1 MKIALL
7 YAILTVTMCAAQSG
21 LQIGTEPVNLVSL
34 PEEGPNTS
42 WDRLNEG
49 SGTFDER
56 SGLALASREA
66 AWVKPAV
73 IGASS
78 VLGGTASFFVFYG
91 IFRNT
96 FDPKRPV
103 HVRDTGSQSASR
115 GEGPTG
121 SSRPP
126 SVILVAPSH
135 PRLSSKGDEGLQDRG
150 VIPRFN
156 IPHWEDAHLGFFTA
170 LPFGGFLGG
179 LTAYIQ
185 DVVESER
192 AKHKHDPAPS
202 PPQPL
207 NG

>member
-1 MKIALL
+1 M
-7 YAILTVTMCAAQSG
+7 
-21 LQIGTEPVNLVSL
+21 
-34 PEEGPNTS
+34 
-42 WDRLNEG
+42 NEG

-78 VLGGTASFFVFYG
+78 VLGGTASFFLFYG

-121 SSRPP
+121 PSRPH

-135 PRLSSKGDEGLQDRG
+135 PRLSSEGVGGLQDRG

-156 IPHWEDAHLGFFTA
+156 IPHWEDAHLGFFVA